1 MEKKRVYLAMYLLLQ
16 IMQWFYIEKRKRD
29 VLIYGSAFNICVINL
44 AKPTWEKMFAARR
57 SSSWV

>member
-1 MEKKRVYLAMYLLLQ
+1 MHLLLQ
-16 IMQWFYIEKRKRD
+16 IMQWFYIENRKHD

-57 SSSWV
+57 SSSWVWREKP